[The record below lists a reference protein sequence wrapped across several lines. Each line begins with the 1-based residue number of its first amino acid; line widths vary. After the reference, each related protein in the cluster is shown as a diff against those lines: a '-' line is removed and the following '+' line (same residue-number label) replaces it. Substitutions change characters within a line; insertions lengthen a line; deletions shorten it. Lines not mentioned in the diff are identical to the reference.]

1 MTPQHMSFWP
11 VLRLQRLLT
20 GFSSACVLCG
30 LGLAVEG
37 VQAQEFPQKTV
48 RIVVGQGAGGGMDT
62 LARLLSLRLAAPL
75 GQPVVV
81 ENRVGAGGIIATDGV
96 AKSPADGHT
105 LLMAPIGNMV
115 FTPIL
120 TPKLRY
126 SPTKDFVP
134 VSLVASF
141 PLLLVVNTKQGI
153 TSLPDLVKFMK
164 TNPDKANYGG
174 SGPAFQ
180 FASELFRLQ
189 TGTPGEFI
197 QYKSTS
203 ETITALIAGDL
214 VMSMVDTGPA
224 SALLASGQL
233 RALAVTSPHRLPSLP
248 QVPTM
253 AELGFPQLEFRYWA
267 GLFAPSQTPMG
278 AVKRLE
284 SEVHRILKMPEV
296 AAQMATSQ
304 VTATP
309 ATSEELA
316 KLLAADLARWGAVAE
331 SAKIKSND

>member
-1 MTPQHMSFWP
+1 MNPKTQPLWP
-11 VLRLQRLLT
+11 VLRHPRTLRPFLV
-20 GFSSACVLCG
+20 ACVLAPIGFG
-30 LGLAVEG
+30 LGSA
-37 VQAQEFPQKTV
+37 QAQEFPQKTV

-62 LARLLSLRLAAPL
+62 LARLLSQRLAGPL

-141 PLLLVVNTKQGI
+141 PLLLVVNAKQGI
-153 TSLPDLVKFMK
+153 ASLPELVKFMK
-164 TNPDKANYGG
+164 SNPDKANYGG

-233 RALAVTSPHRLPSLP
+233 RALAVTSPTRLPSLP

-267 GLFAPSQTPMG
+267 GLFAPAQTPM
-278 AVKRLE
+278 AVVKRLE
-284 SEVHRILKMPEV
+284 SEVHRILKLPEV

-309 ATSEELA
+309 ASSEDLA
-316 KLLAADLARWGAVAE
+316 KLLAADLAKWGAVAE
-331 SAKIKSND
+331 SAKIKTND

>member
-1 MTPQHMSFWP
+1 MTPKTQPLWH
-11 VLRLQRLLT
+11 VLRLARTLRQFLL
-20 GFSSACVLCG
+20 ACVLAPMG
-30 LGLAVEG
+30 LTLGGA
-37 VQAQEFPQKTV
+37 QAQDFPQKTV

-62 LARLLSLRLAAPL
+62 LARLLSQRLAGPL

-120 TPKLRY
+120 TTKLRY

-141 PLLLVVNTKQGI
+141 PLLLVVNAKQGI
-153 TSLPDLVKFMK
+153 ASLPELVKFMK
-164 TNPDKANYGG
+164 SNPDKANYGG

-224 SALLASGQL
+224 SALIASGQL
-233 RALAVTSPHRLPSLP
+233 RALAVTSPTRLPSLP

-267 GLFAPSQTPMG
+267 GLFAPAQTPM
-278 AVKRLE
+278 AVVKRLE
-284 SEVHRILKMPEV
+284 SEVHRILKLPEV

-309 ATSEELA
+309 ASSEDLA
-316 KLLAADLARWGAVAE
+316 KLLAADLAKWGAVAE
-331 SAKIKSND
+331 SAKIKTND

>member
-1 MTPQHMSFWP
+1 MNRTLHTFWPSQRPQHGASLFISA
-11 VLRLQRLLT
+11 LALLAQVWCI
-20 GFSSACVLCG
+20 GSAW
-30 LGLAVEG
+30 
-37 VQAQEFPQKTV
+37 AQEFPQKTV

-62 LARLLSLRLAAPL
+62 LARLLSQRLAAPL
-75 GQPVVV
+75 GQAVVV

-153 TSLPDLVKFMK
+153 ISLPDLVKFMK
-164 TNPDKANYGG
+164 AQPDKANYGG

-233 RALAVTSPHRLPSLP
+233 RALAVTSPTRLPSLP
-248 QVPTM
+248 HVPTM
-253 AELGFPQLEFRYWA
+253 AELGYPQLEFRYWA
-267 GLFAPSQTPMG
+267 GLFAPAQTPTTTI
-278 AVKRLE
+278 KRLE

-309 ATSEELA
+309 ASSEELA
-316 KLLAADLARWGAVAE
+316 RLLAADLAKWGAVAE
-331 SAKIKSND
+331 SAKIKTND

>member
-1 MTPQHMSFWP
+1 MSVP
-11 VLRLQRLLT
+11 HVY
-20 GFSSACVLCG
+20 
-30 LGLAVEG
+30 
-37 VQAQEFPQKTV
+37 
-48 RIVVGQGAGGGMDT
+48 
-62 LARLLSLRLAAPL
+62 SL
-75 GQPVVV
+75 
-81 ENRVGAGGIIATDGV
+81 
-96 AKSPADGHT
+96 
-105 LLMAPIGNMV
+105 
-115 FTPIL
+115 
-120 TPKLRY
+120 
-126 SPTKDFVP
+126 
-134 VSLVASF
+134 SF
-141 PLLLVVNTKQGI
+141 PLLLVVNAKQGI
-153 TSLPDLVKFMK
+153 ASLPELVKFMK
-164 TNPDKANYGG
+164 SNPDKANYGG

-233 RALAVTSPHRLPSLP
+233 RALAVTSPTRLPSLP

-267 GLFAPSQTPMG
+267 GLFAPAQTPM
-278 AVKRLE
+278 AVVKRLE
-284 SEVHRILKMPEV
+284 SEVHRILKLPEV

-309 ATSEELA
+309 ASSEDLA
-316 KLLAADLARWGAVAE
+316 KLLAADLAKWGAVAE
-331 SAKIKSND
+331 SAKIKTND

>member
-1 MTPQHMSFWP
+1 
-11 VLRLQRLLT
+11 
-20 GFSSACVLCG
+20 
-30 LGLAVEG
+30 
-37 VQAQEFPQKTV
+37 
-48 RIVVGQGAGGGMDT
+48 
-62 LARLLSLRLAAPL
+62 
-75 GQPVVV
+75 
-81 ENRVGAGGIIATDGV
+81 
-96 AKSPADGHT
+96 
-105 LLMAPIGNMV
+105 MV

-141 PLLLVVNTKQGI
+141 PLLLVVNAKQGI
-153 TSLPDLVKFMK
+153 TNLPDLVKFMK

-233 RALAVTSPHRLPSLP
+233 RALAVTSPTRLPSLP

-267 GLFAPSQTPMG
+267 GLFAPAQTPMA

-316 KLLAADLARWGAVAE
+316 KLLATDLARWGAVAE

>member
-1 MTPQHMSFWP
+1 MNPQTQPLWP
-11 VLRLQRLLT
+11 VLRHARTLRPFLV
-20 GFSSACVLCG
+20 ACVLAPIGFG
-30 LGLAVEG
+30 LGSA
-37 VQAQEFPQKTV
+37 QAQEFPQKTV

-62 LARLLSLRLAAPL
+62 LARLLSQRLAGPL

-120 TPKLRY
+120 TTKLRY

-141 PLLLVVNTKQGI
+141 PLLLVVNAKQGI
-153 TSLPDLVKFMK
+153 ASLPELVKFMK
-164 TNPDKANYGG
+164 SNPDKANYGG

-224 SALLASGQL
+224 SALLASSQL
-233 RALAVTSPHRLPSLP
+233 RALAVTSPTRLPSLP

-267 GLFAPSQTPMG
+267 GLFAPAQTPM
-278 AVKRLE
+278 AVVKRLE
-284 SEVHRILKMPEV
+284 SEVHRILKLPEV

-309 ATSEELA
+309 ASSEDLA
-316 KLLAADLARWGAVAE
+316 KLLAADLAKWGAVAE
-331 SAKIKSND
+331 SAKIKTND

>member
-1 MTPQHMSFWP
+1 MNPQTQPLWP
-11 VLRLQRLLT
+11 VLRPSRTLRPFLV
-20 GFSSACVLCG
+20 ACVLAPIGFG
-30 LGLAVEG
+30 LGSA
-37 VQAQEFPQKTV
+37 QAQEFPQKTV

-62 LARLLSLRLAAPL
+62 LARLLSQRLASPL

-141 PLLLVVNTKQGI
+141 PLLLVVNAKQGI
-153 TSLPDLVKFMK
+153 ASLPELVKFMK
-164 TNPDKANYGG
+164 SNPDKANYGG

-233 RALAVTSPHRLPSLP
+233 RALAVTSPTRLPSLP

-267 GLFAPSQTPMG
+267 GLFAPAQTPM
-278 AVKRLE
+278 AVVKRLE
-284 SEVHRILKMPEV
+284 SEVHRILKLPEV

-309 ATSEELA
+309 ASSEDLA
-316 KLLAADLARWGAVAE
+316 KLLAADLAKWGAVAE
-331 SAKIKSND
+331 SAKIKTND

>member
-1 MTPQHMSFWP
+1 MNPQNQPLWP
-11 VLRLQRLLT
+11 VLRPSRTLRPFLV
-20 GFSSACVLCG
+20 ACVLAPIGFG
-30 LGLAVEG
+30 LGSA
-37 VQAQEFPQKTV
+37 QAQEFPQKTV

-62 LARLLSLRLAAPL
+62 LARLLSQRLAGPL

-141 PLLLVVNTKQGI
+141 PLLLVVNAKQGI
-153 TSLPDLVKFMK
+153 ASLPELVKFMK
-164 TNPDKANYGG
+164 SNPDKANYGG

-233 RALAVTSPHRLPSLP
+233 RALAVTSPTRLPSLP

-267 GLFAPSQTPMG
+267 GLFAPAQTPM
-278 AVKRLE
+278 AVVKRLE
-284 SEVHRILKMPEV
+284 SEVHRILKLPEV

-309 ATSEELA
+309 ASSEDLA
-316 KLLAADLARWGAVAE
+316 KLLAADLAKWGAVAE
-331 SAKIKSND
+331 SAKIKTND

>member
-1 MTPQHMSFWP
+1 MTPKTQPLWR
-11 VLRLQRLLT
+11 VLRLARTLRQFLL
-20 GFSSACVLCG
+20 ACVLAPMG
-30 LGLAVEG
+30 LTLGGA
-37 VQAQEFPQKTV
+37 QAQDFPQKTV

-62 LARLLSLRLAAPL
+62 LARLLSQRLAGPL

-141 PLLLVVNTKQGI
+141 PLLLVVNAKQGI
-153 TSLPDLVKFMK
+153 ANLPELVKFMRS
-164 TNPDKANYGG
+164 NPDKANYGG

-203 ETITALIAGDL
+203 ETITARHVRPFI
-214 VMSMVDTGPA
+214 
-224 SALLASGQL
+224 
-233 RALAVTSPHRLPSLP
+233 
-248 QVPTM
+248 
-253 AELGFPQLEFRYWA
+253 
-267 GLFAPSQTPMG
+267 
-278 AVKRLE
+278 
-284 SEVHRILKMPEV
+284 
-296 AAQMATSQ
+296 
-304 VTATP
+304 
-309 ATSEELA
+309 
-316 KLLAADLARWGAVAE
+316 
-331 SAKIKSND
+331 

>member
-1 MTPQHMSFWP
+1 MNPQNPPLWP
-11 VLRLQRLLT
+11 VLRPSRTLRPFLV
-20 GFSSACVLCG
+20 ACVLAPIGFG
-30 LGLAVEG
+30 LGSA
-37 VQAQEFPQKTV
+37 QAQEFPQKTV

-62 LARLLSLRLAAPL
+62 LARLLSQRLAGPL

-141 PLLLVVNTKQGI
+141 PLLLVVNAKQGI
-153 TSLPDLVKFMK
+153 ASLPELVKFMK
-164 TNPDKANYGG
+164 SNPDKANYGG

-224 SALLASGQL
+224 SALIASGQL
-233 RALAVTSPHRLPSLP
+233 RALAVTSPTRLPSLP

-267 GLFAPSQTPMG
+267 GLFAPAQTPM
-278 AVKRLE
+278 AVVKRLE
-284 SEVHRILKMPEV
+284 SEVHRILKLPEV

-309 ATSEELA
+309 ASSEDLA
-316 KLLAADLARWGAVAE
+316 KLLAADLAKWGAVAE
-331 SAKIKSND
+331 SAKIKTND

>member
-1 MTPQHMSFWP
+1 MTPQTHPLWR
-11 VLRLQRLLT
+11 VLRLARTLRQFLL
-20 GFSSACVLCG
+20 ACVLAPMG
-30 LGLAVEG
+30 LTLGGA
-37 VQAQEFPQKTV
+37 QAQDFPQKTV

-62 LARLLSLRLAAPL
+62 LARLLSQRLAGPL

-141 PLLLVVNTKQGI
+141 PLLLVVNAKQGI

-233 RALAVTSPHRLPSLP
+233 RALAVTSPTRLPSLP

-267 GLFAPSQTPMG
+267 GLFAPAQTPM
-278 AVKRLE
+278 ATVKRLE
-284 SEVHRILKMPEV
+284 SEVHRILKTPEV

-309 ATSEELA
+309 ASSEDLA
-316 KLLAADLARWGAVAE
+316 KLLAADLAKWGAVAE

>member
-1 MTPQHMSFWP
+1 MNPQTQPLGP
-11 VLRLQRLLT
+11 VLRHVRTLRPFLV
-20 GFSSACVLCG
+20 ACVLAPIGFG
-30 LGLAVEG
+30 LGSA
-37 VQAQEFPQKTV
+37 QAQEFPQKTV

-62 LARLLSLRLAAPL
+62 LARLLSQRLAGPL

-105 LLMAPIGNMV
+105 LLMAPIGNME

-120 TPKLRY
+120 TTKLRY

-141 PLLLVVNTKQGI
+141 PLLLVVNAKQGI
-153 TSLPDLVKFMK
+153 ASLPELVKFMK
-164 TNPDKANYGG
+164 SNPDKANYGG

-214 VMSMVDTGPA
+214 DMSMVDTGPA

-233 RALAVTSPHRLPSLP
+233 RALAVTSPTRLPSLP

-267 GLFAPSQTPMG
+267 GLFAPAQTPM
-278 AVKRLE
+278 ATVKRLE
-284 SEVHRILKMPEV
+284 SEVHRILKTPEV

-309 ATSEELA
+309 ASSEDLA
-316 KLLAADLARWGAVAE
+316 KLLAADLAKWGAVAE

>member
-1 MTPQHMSFWP
+1 MNPQTQPLWP
-11 VLRLQRLLT
+11 VLRHVRTLRPFLV
-20 GFSSACVLCG
+20 ACVLASIGFG
-30 LGLAVEG
+30 LGSA
-37 VQAQEFPQKTV
+37 QAQEFPQKTV

-62 LARLLSLRLAAPL
+62 LARLLSLRLAGLL

-120 TPKLRY
+120 TTKLRY

-141 PLLLVVNTKQGI
+141 PLLLVVNAKQGI
-153 TSLPDLVKFMK
+153 ASLPELVKFMK
-164 TNPDKANYGG
+164 SNPDKANYGG

-224 SALLASGQL
+224 SALIASGQL
-233 RALAVTSPHRLPSLP
+233 RALAVTSPTRLPSLP

-267 GLFAPSQTPMG
+267 GLFAPAQTPM
-278 AVKRLE
+278 AVVKRLE
-284 SEVHRILKMPEV
+284 SEVHRILKLPEV

-309 ATSEELA
+309 ASSEDLA
-316 KLLAADLARWGAVAE
+316 KLLAADLAKWGAVAE
-331 SAKIKSND
+331 SAKIKTND

>member
-1 MTPQHMSFWP
+1 MTPQTQPLWRVSRLP
-11 VLRLQRLLT
+11 STLRQFLL
-20 GFSSACVLCG
+20 ACVLAPMG
-30 LGLAVEG
+30 VTLGSAL
-37 VQAQEFPQKTV
+37 AQEFPQKTV

-62 LARLLSLRLAAPL
+62 LARLLSQRLAGPL

-141 PLLLVVNTKQGI
+141 PLLLVVNAKQGI

-233 RALAVTSPHRLPSLP
+233 RALAVTSPTRLPSLP

-267 GLFAPSQTPMG
+267 GLFAPAQTPMA

-284 SEVHRILKMPEV
+284 SEVHRILKTPEV

-309 ATSEELA
+309 ASSEDLA
-316 KLLAADLARWGAVAE
+316 KLLAADLAKWGAVAE
-331 SAKIKSND
+331 SAQIKSND

>member
-1 MTPQHMSFWP
+1 MTPQTLPLWP
-11 VLRLQRLLT
+11 VLRHSRTLRPFLL
-20 GFSSACVLCG
+20 ACVLASMG
-30 LGLAVEG
+30 LTLGAAH
-37 VQAQEFPQKTV
+37 AQEFPQKTV

-62 LARLLSLRLAAPL
+62 LARLLSQRLAGPL

-141 PLLLVVNTKQGI
+141 PLLLVVNAKQGI
-153 TSLPDLVKFMK
+153 SSLPDLVKFMK
-164 TNPDKANYGG
+164 SNPDKANYGG

-233 RALAVTSPHRLPSLP
+233 RALAVTSPTRLPSLP

-267 GLFAPSQTPMG
+267 GLFAPAQTPM
-278 AVKRLE
+278 ATVKRLE
-284 SEVHRILKMPEV
+284 SEVHRILKTPEV

-316 KLLAADLARWGAVAE
+316 KLLAADLAKWGAVAE